1 MKTPSPRSDI
11 LTLPMH
17 ELIDKINNQEIS
29 SQELLELQLEQ
40 ISKHNPSI
48 NSVVTIQ
55 EERAQNKAIEADN
68 ALQKGRAWDHC
79 MAYQLP

>member
-29 SQELLELQLEQ
+29 S
-40 ISKHNPSI
+40 
-48 NSVVTIQ
+48 
-55 EERAQNKAIEADN
+55 EENNEEDK
-68 ALQKGRAWDHC
+68 
-79 MAYQLP
+79 

>member
-68 ALQKGRAWDHC
+68 A
-79 MAYQLP
+79 